1 MLAAQRQ
8 CEAVIAALESR
19 AAAAGEL
26 YFKPKWLAEKFA
38 MLGDEAGRQ
47 ALKCALRT
55 PTRERDVDSYV
66 SRCDELLRDL
76 LGDSAERALGVQVWM
91 APGVTV
97 RRLGGT
103 TLVSRWDLR
112 GVELR
117 DADLALDGNA
127 PIWQGGIDAEPS
139 VQLLELFAA
148 DMTWLSLVTEAA

>member
-1 MLAAQRQ
+1 
-8 CEAVIAALESR
+8 
-19 AAAAGEL
+19 
-26 YFKPKWLAEKFA
+26 
-38 MLGDEAGRQ
+38 
-47 ALKCALRT
+47 
-55 PTRERDVDSYV
+55 
-66 SRCDELLRDL
+66 
-76 LGDSAERALGVQVWM
+76 M